1 MNATYYQRG
10 ETLDYTPAENVAN
23 GEVVSLGTRV
33 GVAAAPILA
42 GEQGAVHVV
51 GVFFMPKAEGEAI
64 IQGTAVYYDSAA
76 DAITATAEVTVAK
89 QSDGDEE
96 DTTPTKIENTPAGYA
111 AASAAATDSAV
122 LVKLL
127 G

>member
-1 MNATYYQRG
+1 MKATYYQRG
-10 ETLDYTPAENVAN
+10 ETLDHFPTENVEN
-23 GEVVSLGTRV
+23 GAVVDLGTRI

-51 GVFFMPKAEGEAI
+51 GVFAMTKADGESI
-64 IQGTAVYYDSAA
+64 TQGTAVYYDAEA
-76 DAITATAEVTVAK
+76 DAITATEG
-89 QSDGDEE
+89 S
-96 DTTPTKIENTPAGYA
+96 NTPAGYA
-111 AASAAATDSAV
+111 AASAAATDATV

>member
-1 MNATYYQRG
+1 MKAIYFQRG
-10 ETLDYTPAENVAN
+10 ETLDYFPTENVEN
-23 GEVVSLGTRV
+23 GAVVDLGTRI

-51 GVFFMPKAEGEAI
+51 GVFAMDKADGEAI
-64 IQGTAVYYDSAA
+64 TQGTAVYYDAEE
-76 DAITATAEVTVAK
+76 DVITATASTEVMEGETKKTV
-89 QSDGDEE
+89 D
-96 DTTPTKIENTPAGYA
+96 NVPAGYA
-111 AASAAATDSAV
+111 AASAAATDATV

>member
-1 MNATYYQRG
+1 MKAVYFQRG
-10 ETLDYTPAENVAN
+10 ETLDHFPAENVEN
-23 GEVVSLGTRV
+23 GAVVDLGTRI

-51 GVFFMPKAEGEAI
+51 GVFAMTKADGEAI
-64 IQGTAVYYDSAA
+64 TQGAAVYYDAEA
-76 DAITATAEVTVAK
+76 DTITTTAEVTVTVK
-89 QSDGDEE
+89 GEGEQP
-96 DTTPTKIENTPAGYA
+96 DTTTTVENTPAGYA
-111 AASAAATDSAV
+111 AASAAATDAIV

>member
-1 MNATYYQRG
+1 MKAIYYQRG
-10 ETLDYTPAENVAN
+10 ETLDYFPDGNVAS
-23 GEVVSLGTRV
+23 GAVVDLGTRI

-51 GVFFMPKAEGEAI
+51 GVFAMTKADGEAI
-64 IQGTAVYYDSAA
+64 TQGAAVYYDGSA
-76 DAITATAEVTVAK
+76 DAITATEG
-89 QSDGDEE
+89 S
-96 DTTPTKIENTPAGYA
+96 NTPAGYA
-111 AASAAATDSAV
+111 AASAAATDTTV

>member
-1 MNATYYQRG
+1 MKATYYQRG
-10 ETLDYTPAENVAN
+10 ETLDHFPTENVEN
-23 GEVVSLGTRV
+23 GAVVVLGTRI

-51 GVFFMPKAEGEAI
+51 GVFAMTKADGEAI
-64 IQGTAVYYDSAA
+64 DQGTAVYYDSAA
-76 DAITATAEVTVAK
+76 DAITATT
-89 QSDGDEE
+89 DG
-96 DTTPTKIENTPAGYA
+96 NTPAGYA
-111 AASAAATDSAV
+111 AASATATDATV

>member
-1 MNATYYQRG
+1 MKAIYFQRG
-10 ETLDYTPAENVAN
+10 ETLDHFPTENVEN
-23 GEVVSLGTRV
+23 GAVVDLGTRI

-51 GVFFMPKAEGEAI
+51 GVFAMTKADGEAI
-64 IQGTAVYYDSAA
+64 TQGTAVYYDATEE
-76 DAITATAEVTVAK
+76 AITATEEATATKE
-89 QSDGDEE
+89 GEEE
-96 DTTPTKIENTPAGYA
+96 DSTTTVKNTPAGYA
-111 AASAAATDSAV
+111 AASAAATDATV

>member
-1 MNATYYQRG
+1 MKAIYYQRG
-10 ETLDYTPAENVAN
+10 ETLDYFPTENVKN
-23 GEVVSLGTRV
+23 GAVVDLGTRI

-51 GVFFMPKAEGEAI
+51 GVFAMAKANGEAI
-64 IQGTAVYYDSAA
+64 TQGAAVYYDAEA
-76 DAITATAEVTVAK
+76 DAITTTAEATITVE
-89 QSDGDEE
+89 GEGEEE
-96 DTTPTKIENTPAGYA
+96 DTTTTVKNTPAGYA
-111 AASAAATDSAV
+111 AASAAATDATV